1 MNEGECIPLRIL
13 FQKQWG
19 DHRQVRAHPNTRAR
33 AFASDF
39 TFRPSGGCD
48 GWLAGL
54 AGPGGSLYASR
65 KESGFVSNGGKGR
78 GVNLAKEV

>member
-39 TFRPSGGCD
+39 TFQRRPAAVMA
-48 GWLAGL
+48 GWLNREG
-54 AGPGGSLYASR
+54 
-65 KESGFVSNGGKGR
+65 VSMHRGKKAVSSQTAEKG
-78 GVNLAKEV
+78 EV